1 MLIEFQIGA
10 KQPPLDNSVTILDVE
25 ELLEDNEKRIFVLL
39 KKLALLEEENTVH
52 RQEAARASAHHVE
65 TKEHLE
71 SLLVKTEKELAQLE
85 VLRIEEQKVA
95 TTKLEQ
101 EKAYGKIVYK
111 SYLTVKKQNRK
122 GHDEL
127 EKARILNLTWLDELA
142 EWKEKAKEL
151 QQELNKAIM
160 KNETLGEEVND
171 LNETTEQVREATC
184 PNSGDTLKHIDNERE
199 AMPWKSHWEGHCD
212 LSVTEVCHQVH
223 SVDDGMGKV
232 CLLVRFCL
240 RFCLSFRMNCTS
252 MSNCL

>member
-1 MLIEFQIGA
+1 M
-10 KQPPLDNSVTILDVE
+10 TILNVE
-25 ELLEDNEKRIFVLL
+25 ELLEDNEKHISVLL

-52 RQEAARASAHHVE
+52 RQEAAQASAHHVE

-95 TTKLEQ
+95 ATKLEQ

-127 EKARILNLTWLDELA
+127 EKARILNLTRLDELA

-151 QQELNKAIM
+151 QQELKKAIM

-171 LNETTEQVREATC
+171 LNETIEQVREATC
-184 PNSGDTLKHIDNERE
+184 PNSGDALKHIDNKRE
-199 AMPWKSHWEGHCD
+199 AIAM
-212 LSVTEVCHQVH
+212 EVPLGRSLRSKCH
-223 SVDDGMGKV
+223 
-232 CLLVRFCL
+232 
-240 RFCLSFRMNCTS
+240 
-252 MSNCL
+252 

>member
-10 KQPPLDNSVTILDVE
+10 KQAPPDSSVTILDVE
-25 ELLEDNEKRIFVLL
+25 ELLEDNEKRISVLL
-39 KKLALLEEENTVH
+39 KKLAVLEEENTVH

-71 SLLVKTEKELAQLE
+71 SLFVKTERELAQLE

-95 TTKLEQ
+95 AMKLEQ
-101 EKAYGKIVYK
+101 EKAYGRIVYK

-127 EKARILNLTWLDELA
+127 EKARILYVTRLDELV

-171 LNETTEQVREATC
+171 LNETTKQEHKTGAQNRSYFSKFRRR
-184 PNSGDTLKHIDNERE
+184 P
-199 AMPWKSHWEGHCD
+199 EGY
-212 LSVTEVCHQVH
+212 
-223 SVDDGMGKV
+223 
-232 CLLVRFCL
+232 
-240 RFCLSFRMNCTS
+240 
-252 MSNCL
+252 